1 MSMIKSW
8 IRHLELTVKSKTGF
22 SGTVLG
28 LGLLALLGAA
38 LTLGFLLLAADIALA
53 ERYGPLTAALLLG
66 GLFLLITI
74 TALLCA
80 LSSQRRTIAGAKLA
94 LVARSQ
100 APWLDPKYIGVGLQI
115 GRAIGWRRLVPL
127 AAVGVLAAGI
137 TKEWL
142 GRDRPAGE
150 AG

>member
-1 MSMIKSW
+1 MPASTPMIKGW
-8 IRHLELTVKSKTGF
+8 IRHLELTVKSQTGF
-22 SGTVLG
+22 SGTVLA

-38 LTLGFLLLAADIALA
+38 LTLGFLLLPADIALA

-94 LVARSQ
+94 LAARSQ
-100 APWLDPKYIGVGLQI
+100 TPLLDPQYL
-115 GRAIGWRRLVPL
+115 R
-127 AAVGVLAAGI
+127 VGVPG
-137 TKEWL
+137 
-142 GRDRPAGE
+142 
-150 AG
+150 

>member
-1 MSMIKSW
+1 MIRSW
-8 IRHLELTVKSKTGF
+8 LRYLDLTIKSKTGF
-22 SGTVLG
+22 TGTVLG

-38 LTLGFLLLAADIALA
+38 LTLGFLLLAGYIALA
-53 ERYGPLTAALLLG
+53 ERYGPLTGALLLG

-94 LVARSQ
+94 LAARSQ
-100 APWLDPKYIGVGLQI
+100 EPWLDPRFVSVGLQI
-115 GRAIGWRRLVPL
+115 GRAIGWRRVVPL

>member
-1 MSMIKSW
+1 MIKSW
-8 IRHLELTVKSKTGF
+8 LRYLDLTIKSKTGF
-22 SGTVLG
+22 TGTVLG

-38 LTLGFLLLAADIALA
+38 LTLGFLLLAGYIALA
-53 ERYGPLTAALLLG
+53 ERYGPLTGALLLG

-94 LVARSQ
+94 LAARSQ
-100 APWLDPKYIGVGLQI
+100 EPWLDPRFVSVGLQI
-115 GRAIGWRRLVPL
+115 GRAIGWRRVVPL

>member
-1 MSMIKSW
+1 MIKSW
-8 IRHLELTVKSKTGF
+8 LRYLDLTIKSKTGF
-22 SGTVLG
+22 TGTVLG

-38 LTLGFLLLAADIALA
+38 LTLGFLLLAGYIALA
-53 ERYGPLTAALLLG
+53 ERYGPLTGALLLG

-94 LVARSQ
+94 LAARSQ
-100 APWLDPKYIGVGLQI
+100 EPWLDPRYVSVGLQI
-115 GRAIGWRRLVPL
+115 GRAIGWRRVVPL